1 MHCWLRLPASCSQL
15 LLPGKSVRAQSHP
28 TLPSGWRGCSQPSSI
43 VFWQSGGSFSG
54 SLGPGILRAGLP
66 RPSQA
71 VSAPPSSLIEP
82 PGSSGPCLIP
92 APSPDAPRGC
102 VCRGRG
108 GIGPC
113 QVYTWT
119 DTRVRGLAPGRTSTD
134 TLVTPSHTGC
144 VYACSLLSPDSLSSP
159 LPPPSW
165 ACEALGGPGSL
176 LPCGRDGAGAG
187 ARGEPSCREPFHLMR
202 LGSGPLW
209 VGKEAGRTSFQEKAV
224 SCPL

>member
-1 MHCWLRLPASCSQL
+1 MHCWLWLPASCSQL

-82 PGSSGPCLIP
+82 PGRSGPCLLP
-92 APSPDAPRGC
+92 APSPDALRGC
-102 VCRGRG
+102 VCRGRRG
-108 GIGPC
+108 VGPC

-119 DTRVRGLAPGRTSTD
+119 GQGWGWPLPGIHVDTRVRGLSPGSTSTD
-134 TLVTPSHTGC
+134 TLVTPSQTGC
-144 VYACSLLSPDSLSSP
+144 VRLQPALPRSPEFSP
-159 LPPPSW
+159 SAPF
-165 ACEALGGPGSL
+165 LGL
-176 LPCGRDGAGAG
+176 
-187 ARGEPSCREPFHLMR
+187 
-202 LGSGPLW
+202 
-209 VGKEAGRTSFQEKAV
+209 
-224 SCPL
+224 